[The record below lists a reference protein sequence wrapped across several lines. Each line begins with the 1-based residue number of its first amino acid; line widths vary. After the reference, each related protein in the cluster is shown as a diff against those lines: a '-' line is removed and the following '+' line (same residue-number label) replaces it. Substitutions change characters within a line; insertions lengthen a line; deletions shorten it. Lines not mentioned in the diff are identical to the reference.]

1 MTTSRIQQL
10 NEQLSN
16 QIAAGEVVERPASVV
31 KELLEN
37 SIDAG
42 GQRIDVNLQE
52 GGKQAI
58 KITDNGIGIHPDDL
72 PLALSRYATSKI
84 KAISDL
90 DAVST
95 LGFRGEALASI
106 GSVSRVELI
115 SAQADQDYGW
125 RVQAAGEVE
134 PSVKPA
140 SHPVGTTIHVKD
152 LFFNTPGRRKFLRK
166 ERTEFEHCA
175 DVFRRT
181 ALVQFT
187 KQMLLHHNDKTI
199 YQLNSAQEQSQKEQ
213 RVAQICGQHF
223 MNHALYLDT
232 ATAAGEMSLQGWV
245 AQPTFSRSQPDL
257 QYIFLND
264 RPIKDRTLAHAVKRA
279 FQDVLYNQRHPAYV
293 LYLTIDPQLVDVNVH
308 PTKREVRFRDQR
320 SVYQFITRA
329 IKQVIANDNPQAI
342 IERTVNAQ
350 TSPDQQSS
358 SADSKP
364 TTSITSGGSNFNSAP
379 AKTQPKYYPEHQPQ
393 QTQYQV
399 NEPNHQQR
407 RIYGEMAQAAQQ
419 QVDQMLAQPSQSNS
433 DAVVGDA
440 EQKQANVEAAGMA
453 QSLPEDNGVPPLGY
467 ALAQVHG
474 IYILAQNQ
482 QGMIVVDM
490 HAAHE
495 RILYEQFKQEFYQS
509 RIPQQNLLMPV
520 SLKVSDSEAQWVEHQ
535 AQRLMPLGLD
545 LERIGEAEVA
555 VRAIPSLLKPE
566 KVETLVRDVLADMR
580 AMGDDSRLEDALNGV
595 LSTMACHG
603 AIRAH
608 KPVSVPEMNALLRDI
623 ENTERSNQCNHGR
636 PTWTLMTLDELD
648 KLFLRGQ

>member
-37 SIDAG
+37 SIDAKA
-42 GQRIDVNLQE
+42 QRIDVNLQE

-58 KITDNGIGIHPDDL
+58 KITDDGMGIHPDDL

-115 SAQADQDYGW
+115 SAQADQEYGW

-134 PSVKPA
+134 PAVKPA

-181 ALVQFT
+181 ALVQFNRHL
-187 KQMLLHHNDKTI
+187 LLHHNNKTI
-199 YQLNSAQEQSQKEQ
+199 YQLEPAKEQ
-213 RVAQICGQHF
+213 AQQEKRVAKICGQYF
-223 MNHALYLDT
+223 MDHALYLDT
-232 ATAAGEMSLQGWV
+232 ASAAGEMSLQGWV

-257 QYIFLND
+257 QYIFLNG
-264 RPIKDRTLAHAVKRA
+264 RPIKDRTLAHAIKRA
-279 FQDVLYNQRHPAYV
+279 YQDVLYNQRHPAYV
-293 LYLTIDPQLVDVNVH
+293 LYLNIDPELVDVNVH

-320 SVYQFITRA
+320 SLYQFITHA
-329 IKQVIANDNPQAI
+329 IKKVIAEDNPQAI
-342 IERTVNAQ
+342 IERTVSAQ
-350 TSPDQQSS
+350 TQSQPEPS
-358 SADSKP
+358 QDNANDRSAQ
-364 TTSITSGGSNFNSAP
+364 TQSAMP
-379 AKTQPKYYPEHQPQ
+379 QPQYYSQRAPQ
-393 QTQYQV
+393 QTNYSV
-399 NEPNHQQR
+399 SEPNREQQ
-407 RIYGEMAQAAQQ
+407 RIYGQMVQAAQS
-419 QVDQMLAQPSQSNS
+419 QVDQMITGAMDAEVETKDNDQIDAQPAQSTQSDNS
-433 DAVVGDA
+433 D
-440 EQKQANVEAAGMA
+440 M
-453 QSLPEDNGVPPLGY
+453 PPLGY

-482 QGMIVVDM
+482 QGLILVDM

-495 RILYEQFKQEFYQS
+495 RILYETFKKEFYQE
-509 RIPQQNLLMPV
+509 RVPQQNLLMPV
-520 SLKVSDSEAQWVEHQ
+520 SLKVSDSEAQWVEQQ
-535 AQRLMPLGLD
+535 AQQLTTLGLD
-545 LERIGEAEVA
+545 LERIGETEIA
-555 VRAIPSLLKPE
+555 VRAIPTLLKPE
-566 KVETLVRDVLADMR
+566 KVATLVRDVLADMR
-580 AMGDDSRLEDALNGV
+580 TMGDDSRLEDALNGV

-603 AIRAH
+603 AIRAN
-608 KPVSVPEMNALLRDI
+608 KPVSEPEMNALLRDI
-623 ENTERSNQCNHGR
+623 EQTERSNQCNHGR